1 VHKPKKHHFMRQSS
15 FCRVV
20 DFSVSFGNEIS
31 AFHEVFEDE
40 MDGLSSLVLH
50 FEVAHKSD
58 NILE

>member
-1 VHKPKKHHFMRQSS
+1 MRQSS

-20 DFSVSFGNEIS
+20 DFSVAFGNEIS